1 MLTPNAFR
9 KMSAAHRENLG
20 RWEDEAVRKPNYRSY
35 AMLALL
41 ATSIIGALAGSTW
54 WLARQQGLER
64 LESQLQDRLTVSLR
78 AVESEIGR
86 YRYLP
91 DVISQDPRIIDL
103 LAGGPPAALAV
114 ANDYLQV
121 VRDTSG
127 ADELYVVDLRGD
139 TLAASNWNE
148 PGSFVGHNYAFR
160 PYFADAI
167 SLGAGRFYAVGVT
180 TGRPGYFLSSR
191 VESGGRIIGVV
202 VVKVDM
208 APLAQTWAKA
218 GDLTAIADPDGV
230 VFLAGEPRWIYRPLR
245 PLRPETIALL
255 VAERRYDGIDLATM
269 EPLTSLA
276 AGQTSDVSVDVGGEA
291 FLLGQRGVEP
301 DQWQLLS
308 ALPLAPVEAEARL
321 LAGLAALLAM
331 LALAVALF
339 LRQRQ
344 QLTRI
349 KLEHNAVLERRVAE
363 RTIALAHEVEERTR
377 AEMDLRT
384 MQESLIHAA
393 KLAALG
399 RMSAAIVHEVSQPLS
414 ALDNTLAA
422 AGLHAERQASGE
434 VQRNLISARSLLKR
448 MQRTVKHLKTFS
460 SRRDNAPPEAVD
472 VNLAIEAAIEIVTP
486 RARGHG
492 VQIAFERNAGLP
504 PISGNAIRLEQVLIN
519 LLLNA
524 LDASIAVGEVN
535 IEVTA
540 RPLNGRMQ
548 IAVSDTGGG
557 ISSEAR
563 DRLFEPFFTTK
574 TTGEGLGLGLS
585 ISRTIIEEFGGALS
599 LSPLPAGGTEARIE
613 LPLHREPQAA
623 LVPA

>member
-1 MLTPNAFR
+1 M
-9 KMSAAHRENLG
+9 
-20 RWEDEAVRKPNYRSY
+20 RKPNYRSY

-127 ADELYVVDLRGD
+127 ADELYVVDLGGD

-191 VESGGRIIGVV
+191 VESGGRIMGVV

-255 VAERRYDGIDLATM
+255 VAERRYDRIDLATM

-422 AGLHAERQASGE
+422 AGLHVERQASGE

-574 TTGEGLGLGLS
+574 TTGEGLGLGLT